1 MSNFAIAVDGP
12 AGSGKST
19 VSKIVAK
26 NLGIIYIDTGA
37 MYRAIGLYCIE
48 NGINTT
54 DEEAVEK
61 VIDVIKL
68 TIKPEEGVQYIFID
82 DKNVT
87 ELIRTQ
93 EVGRAASD
101 VASMKKVRSKLVAI
115 QRELAKGNNV
125 IMDGRD
131 IGSNVL
137 PDAELKIYLDASVDE
152 RANRRYNELSEKGI
166 DCDIDT
172 IKDQISQRDFA
183 DKTRDINPLI
193 IAEDAI
199 KIDTSEMTIEQ
210 VVEIIEALVNGL
222 YYEEM

>member
-115 QRELAKGNNV
+115 QRELAKDNNV

>member
-137 PDAELKIYLDASVDE
+137 PDAELKIYLDAGVDE

>member
-37 MYRAIGLYCIE
+37 MYRAVGLYCIE

-61 VIDVIKL
+61 VLDTIKL
-68 TIKPEEGVQYIFID
+68 TIKPEEGIQYIFID

-87 ELIRTQ
+87 DLIRTQ

-101 VASMKKVRSKLVAI
+101 VASMKKVRLKLVAI
-115 QRELAKGNNV
+115 QRNLAKGNNV

-152 RANRRYNELSEKGI
+152 RANRRYKELSEKGI

-183 DKTRDINPLI
+183 DKTRNINPLI
-193 IAEDAI
+193 MAEDAI